1 MGIYEKLLT
10 VQAELKAPKNQMNT
24 FGKYKYRSQEDIL
37 EALKPILAKIK
48 AVSIISDELVL
59 IGDRYYIKATASIID
74 AETGDKAFTVG
85 YAREELDKK
94 GMDGSQITGTASSYA
109 RKYALNGLYAIDDT
123 KDDDALN
130 DYGKDKV
137 EEEPKATK
145 SQLDRLEMAYTEAT
159 KQKVYEHY
167 KIAKLADL
175 TLKQASELVARLEQK
190 K

>member
-10 VQAELKAPKNQMNT
+10 VQAELKAPKNQTNT

-37 EALKPILAKIK
+37 EALKPILARIK

-59 IGDRYYIKATASIID
+59 IGDRYYIKATASLID
-74 AETGDKAFTVG
+74 AETGDKAYTIG

-123 KDDDALN
+123 KDADALN
-130 DYGKDKV
+130 DHGKDK

-145 SQLDRLEMAYTEAT
+145 GQLDKLEMAYTEAT

>member
-10 VQAELKAPKNQMNT
+10 VQTELKAPKNQMNT

-37 EALKPILAKIK
+37 EALKPILARIK
-48 AVSIISDELVL
+48 AVSIVSDELVL
-59 IGDRYYIKATASIID
+59 IGDRYYIKATASLID

-123 KDDDALN
+123 KDADALN
-130 DYGKDKV
+130 DHSKDK

-145 SQLDRLEMAYTEAT
+145 SQLDKLEMAYTEAT

-167 KIAKLADL
+167 KITKLADL

>member
-10 VQAELKAPKNQMNT
+10 VQTELKAPKNQMNT

-37 EALKPILAKIK
+37 EALKPILARIK
-48 AVSIISDELVL
+48 AVSIVSDELVL
-59 IGDRYYIKATASIID
+59 IGDRYYIKATASLID

-123 KDDDALN
+123 KDADALN
-130 DYGKDKV
+130 DHSKDK

-145 SQLDRLEMAYTEAT
+145 NQLDKLEMAYTEAT

-167 KIAKLADL
+167 KITKLADL